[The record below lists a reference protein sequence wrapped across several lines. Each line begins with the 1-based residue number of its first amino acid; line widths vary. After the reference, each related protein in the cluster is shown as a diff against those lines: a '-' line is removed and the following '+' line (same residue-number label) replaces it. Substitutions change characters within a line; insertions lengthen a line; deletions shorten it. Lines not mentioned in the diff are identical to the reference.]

1 MTPSDLNQPE
11 HKIRGETEQG
21 IKSIA
26 VFSIE
31 GESASAVLRILGP
44 ARHLGWKVIHG
55 FDKGVFH
62 FEAVKQADVVV
73 LQRDFCREVTAY
85 TQIITVARSL
95 HKPVILDLDDLFF
108 ELPEAHHCRVRG
120 FYTDALLPIYLAL
133 IDADLV
139 TVSTA
144 PLRETLLPYNPNIR
158 VISNYLE
165 DALWKLKDPQPP
177 AADPGKIV
185 IGYMGTESHRPDL
198 QTILPALLELEH
210 KYPGRIAYR
219 FWGMEPPAELAT
231 RSQVEWPSKLTT
243 KYADFVEY
251 FQSQSADIVISP
263 LADNLFNACKSAI
276 KYLEYTAIGIAGVY
290 SRVAPYQDI
299 IREGEDGL
307 LASSAEEWVSALSA
321 LIESPELRA
330 RLITNAQANIA
341 ENWMLSK
348 NVYKHR
354 EIYEQAL
361 AGYQGRTRS
370 VPPHLDLIRN
380 IAAQHYELQQRL
392 LHEDSYSRGQLSD
405 KDTLLHDLRQEKAD
419 LLNRIDALNDE
430 VVAYANSPSWKITRP
445 FRKNSWRCRRRPGAR

>member
-11 HKIRGETEQG
+11 YQIRGETEQG

-177 AADPGKIV
+177 AADPI
-185 IGYMGTESHRPDL
+185 RPR
-198 QTILPALLELEH
+198 TPARRRL
-210 KYPGRIAYR
+210 R
-219 FWGMEPPAELAT
+219 FP
-231 RSQVEWPSKLTT
+231 
-243 KYADFVEY
+243 
-251 FQSQSADIVISP
+251 QSARPGHHLHRS
-263 LADNLFNACKSAI
+263 
-276 KYLEYTAIGIAGVY
+276 
-290 SRVAPYQDI
+290 
-299 IREGEDGL
+299 GL
-307 LASSAEEWVSALSA
+307 LMEIVDILSYNMYVKILLQFRQSGVTRIWLCYLKMPA
-321 LIESPELRA
+321 PLIIETQHQFR
-330 RLITNAQANIA
+330 I
-341 ENWMLSK
+341 
-348 NVYKHR
+348 
-354 EIYEQAL
+354 
-361 AGYQGRTRS
+361 S
-370 VPPHLDLIRN
+370 VPCFWRRHIFNPV
-380 IAAQHYELQQRL
+380 L
-392 LHEDSYSRGQLSD
+392 L
-405 KDTLLHDLRQEKAD
+405 
-419 LLNRIDALNDE
+419 
-430 VVAYANSPSWKITRP
+430 P
-445 FRKNSWRCRRRPGAR
+445 